1 MSAVDG
7 CETAP
12 PGGAPREGSRTLRA
26 LAALLPPEVRQLARG
41 IQSCLPWGSRA
52 WGRTGGTDAAP
63 YCYEVFL
70 KHLTLCHEAGMA
82 SVPSSVAEIGPG
94 DSIGIGLAALIAG
107 AERYCGLD
115 VVPYSLSER
124 NHRIFGDLVAFFR
137 DRAPNASWG
146 WPNYDHLLDARRF
159 PSAALPDAA
168 LRRSLAADRLEAIWA
183 ALGGRPDRV
192 RIEYRCP
199 WSSAAA
205 IEPGSVDWL
214 WSHSVLEHVD
224 DLEAAYA
231 AMHRWLKPGGFMSHQ
246 VDLRSH
252 ELLPEW
258 NGHWSVPGWRWRL
271 MRGRRL
277 YLINREPYSAHA
289 RLVRKHF
296 EVRTE
301 LTLEEPG
308 GGIAE
313 ERFRAPFD
321 RLDPRERRTSGYFV
335 VAVKR

>member
-1 MSAVDG
+1 VSANDA

-12 PGGAPREGSRTLRA
+12 RGGAPREGSRTLRA
-26 LAALLPPEVRQLARG
+26 LAALLPPTARQLARG
-41 IQSCLPWGSRA
+41 IQSCLPGGSRA
-52 WGRTGGTDAAP
+52 WRNTGGTDTAP

-70 KHLTLCHEAGMA
+70 KHLTLCHEAGMR
-82 SVPSSVAEIGPG
+82 SIPSSVAEIGPG

-107 AERYCGLD
+107 ADRYSGLD
-115 VVPYSLSER
+115 VVPYSLSDR
-124 NHRIFGDLVAFFR
+124 NHRIFRDLVAFFR
-137 DRAPNASWG
+137 DRKPNAACG
-146 WPNYDHLLDARRF
+146 WPRYDHLLDARLF
-159 PSAALPDAA
+159 PSAALPDGA
-168 LRRSLAADRLEAIWA
+168 LRRSLAAERLEAISA
-183 ALGGRPDRV
+183 ALGGRAERV

-231 AMHRWLKPGGFMSHQ
+231 AMHRWLRPGGFTSHQ
-246 VDLRSH
+246 IDLRSH

-258 NGHWSVPGWRWRL
+258 NGHWGVPGWQWRV

-277 YLINREPYSAHA
+277 YLINRQPFSAHA
-289 RLVRKHF
+289 RLVRRF
-296 EVRTE
+296 FDVRTE
-301 LTLEEPG
+301 LTREDPG
-308 GGIAE
+308 GIGEA
-313 ERFRAPFD
+313 RFRPPFD